1 MTNQLNNNLTTEL
14 RNLPGQRNRRLRRR
28 PEFER
33 TKSRIQRPTGK
44 YIVGIIMDFSL
55 YYQFINK

>member
-1 MTNQLNNNLTTEL
+1 MTNQFNKNLTTER

-44 YIVGIIMDFSL
+44 YIVCIIIYFSL
-55 YYQFINK
+55 YYPFINK

>member
-1 MTNQLNNNLTTEL
+1 MTNQFNKNLTTER

-33 TKSRIQRPTGK
+33 TKLRIQRPTGK